1 MASDT
6 GTFSLATKAGRGGQ
20 RWHTANNLGT
30 TALKRKGDLTTQRL
44 QQLPPRKLDETPG
57 RRVTRAAPRRR
68 GRSKSPPAIRSTC
81 PPDTLPLPLAT
92 LADQQEVEQ
101 QRFT

>member
-44 QQLPPRKLDETPG
+44 QQLPPRKLDETQG

-68 GRSKSPPAIRSTC
+68 GRSKSPPTITSTETS
-81 PPDTLPLPLAT
+81 DALPRPLAT
-92 LADQQEVEQ
+92 LAGRQEIEQ
-101 QRFT
+101 QWLT